1 MDDPVASVSLIVE
14 AFSWIGVALGIVLL
28 VIGLLRGAFFRGWR
42 RTDGVVV
49 VDESGRRAYRWL
61 GDDAVLYE
69 APADDDDTQV
79 LDPGDG
85 ITVYVSPR
93 DPSVGRIDDPRH
105 EGRALRISG
114 SILLGLGV
122 ISSVVSL
129 VLSA

>member
-28 VIGLLRGAFFRGWR
+28 VIGLLRGAYFRGWR
-42 RTDGVVV
+42 KTDGVVV
-49 VDESGRRAYRWL
+49 VDEGGRRAYRWL

-85 ITVYVSPR
+85 VTVYVSPR

-105 EGRALRISG
+105 EGRAFRISG
-114 SILLGLGV
+114 SILLGVGV
-122 ISSVVSL
+122 VSSAVSL